1 MKTINQRDRYYLSTP
16 GPKDNTFIY
25 YGVLNV
31 FGEPI
36 VLSTTKKEETIL
48 YYKDDV
54 QKAINFLKKCGICV
68 NTVLKQ

>member
-16 GPKDNTFIY
+16 GPKDNTFVY
-25 YGVLNV
+25 YGVLSV
-31 FGEPI
+31 FGELI

-54 QKAINFLKKCGICV
+54 QGAVNHLKKMGINV
-68 NTVLKQ
+68 NTVLK